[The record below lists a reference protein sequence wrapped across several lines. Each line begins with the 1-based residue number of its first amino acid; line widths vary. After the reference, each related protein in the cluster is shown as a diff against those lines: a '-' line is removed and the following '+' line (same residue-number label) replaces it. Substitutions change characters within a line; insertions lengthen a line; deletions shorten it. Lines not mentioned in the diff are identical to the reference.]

1 MGKYTIQELTLDVLV
16 RGDAYEQSLL
26 VDGDF
31 DMADV
36 TEVRAQYTIGKSD
49 SLPRLPF
56 AVERD
61 GQQVVLRIAPSQSR
75 KISVDCQ
82 YDVEF
87 FIGGLPYTV
96 VRGTVPVKLDVTR

>member
-1 MGKYTIQELTLDVLV
+1 MGKYTIQELNLDVLV

-26 VDGDF
+26 IDDDF
-31 DMADV
+31 DMAEV
-36 TEVRAQYTIGKSD
+36 TEVRAQYTVGKSD

-56 AVERD
+56 AVARD
-61 GQQVVLRIAPSQSR
+61 GQQVVLKITPSQTR
-75 KISVDCQ
+75 KINTDCA
-82 YDVEF
+82 YDIEF